1 MAAPITLHDLTLGY
15 DGHPA
20 VHHVSG
26 SLMPGT
32 LLAVVGPNG
41 AGKSTLIKALAGLL
55 RPIGGRIEGL
65 AGQRVAY
72 LPQQASLERGFPVT
86 VGEFAAMGLWH
97 ECGAFGGFSRAQ
109 RERVRAALA
118 AVGLEGY
125 ARQPIDT
132 LSGGQ
137 LQRTLF
143 ARLMLQDAD
152 VLLLDEP
159 FSAIDQRTCADLLGL
174 LQGWQRA
181 GKTVL
186 AVTHDLHQV
195 REAFPQTLMLA
206 RELVGWGPTAE
217 VLQPAN
223 LQRLRAMPEAFDDRA
238 PVCEV
243 PEQAHAHEHAHHD
256 HGSAAASH
264 PPSTSSGQAKP
275 LPSGAREQR
284 P

>member
-1 MAAPITLHDLTLGY
+1 MLAPQPITLRDLTLGY

-20 VHHVSG
+20 VHHLSG
-26 SLMPGT
+26 AIAPGA

-55 RPIGGRIEGL
+55 TPIGGHIDGL

-72 LPQQASLERGFPVT
+72 LPQQAALERGFPIG

-97 ECGAFGGFSRAQ
+97 ETGAFGGFSRAQ

-118 AVGLEGY
+118 AVGLEGH

-143 ARLMLQDAD
+143 ARLMLQDAP

-159 FSAIDQRTCADLLGL
+159 FSAIDQRTTVDLLQL
-174 LQGWQRA
+174 LRQW
-181 GKTVL
+181 
-186 AVTHDLHQV
+186 
-195 REAFPQTLMLA
+195 TLIFL
-206 RELVGWGPTAE
+206 
-217 VLQPAN
+217 
-223 LQRLRAMPEAFDDRA
+223 
-238 PVCEV
+238 
-243 PEQAHAHEHAHHD
+243 
-256 HGSAAASH
+256 AAALIEWVTNRYRISLMAFVGTQVVADVR
-264 PPSTSSGQAKP
+264 SQA
-275 LPSGAREQR
+275 ARR
-284 P
+284 CIGSRH